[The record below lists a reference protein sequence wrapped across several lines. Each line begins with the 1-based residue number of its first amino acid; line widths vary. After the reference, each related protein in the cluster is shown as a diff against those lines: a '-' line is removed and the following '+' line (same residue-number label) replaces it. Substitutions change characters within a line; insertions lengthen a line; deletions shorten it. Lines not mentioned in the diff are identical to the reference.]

1 MDWGY
6 QAFLRQYL
14 QKSEVLSRRYNQS
27 STRPSFQAPFKQALR
42 STPTQILSVCCPW
55 PRFSDPTWHFLLCLY
70 RSLWDQVVNQVRKK
84 LMNFNLGE
92 ALMWPNVQSWK
103 CFWQWRGTVVK
114 MRNWRPLE
122 RWNWSFQQWALFYAD
137 LQVGKSFPQAV
148 NIPHSQPKWRFGE
161 WKTEAGAETSL
172 TSITL
177 TYIKPKI
184 SQILQLLALTS
195 FQKPTIKQYYQN
207 ENSVSNLIY
216 FWFLACVRD
225 LPVWIST
232 L

>member
-1 MDWGY
+1 M
-6 QAFLRQYL
+6 
-14 QKSEVLSRRYNQS
+14 
-27 STRPSFQAPFKQALR
+27 PSFQAPFKQALQ
-42 STPTQILSVCCPW
+42 STTQILSVCCPW
-55 PRFSDPTWHFLLCLY
+55 PRFFWPYLALS
-70 RSLWDQVVNQVRKK
+70 VVPVQEFVGPGSEPGQKK
-84 LMNFNLGE
+84 PENFNLGE
-92 ALMWPNVQSWK
+92 ALMWPNVQSLK
-103 CFWQWRGTVVK
+103 CFWQWRGMVVK

-137 LQVGKSFPQAV
+137 LQVGKSFLQAV
-148 NIPHSQPKWRFGE
+148 NIPHSQPKWGFGE